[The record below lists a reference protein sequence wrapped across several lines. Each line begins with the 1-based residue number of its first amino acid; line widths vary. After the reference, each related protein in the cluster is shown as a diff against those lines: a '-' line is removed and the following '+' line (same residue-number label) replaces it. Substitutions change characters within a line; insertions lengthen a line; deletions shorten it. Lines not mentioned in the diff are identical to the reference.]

1 MDPKNILNITPEQ
14 ENVDLV
20 HNPKLI
26 DLDSLYSNSAT
37 AKVINN
43 GSLVGKNLTEDT
55 NKAIISNTD
64 GDLGFVPTCECGKTH
79 GVSKMGAVCPDC
91 GTKCS
96 SLFIES

>member
-43 GSLVGKNLTEDT
+43 GSLV
-55 NKAIISNTD
+55 S
-64 GDLGFVPTCECGKTH
+64 
-79 GVSKMGAVCPDC
+79 
-91 GTKCS
+91 
-96 SLFIES
+96 